1 MDALSALRL
10 QVEWGADEALA
21 DTPQD
26 RLAARPAAPAP
37 RAAPRAPQTEARA
50 TPAAT
55 PAAMPAAAGDGA
67 AMAAAAATLEALRTA
82 IAAFAGCALRD
93 TAANLVFGSGP
104 ENAALMLIGDP
115 PGADDDRSGTPFA
128 GPAGAYLD
136 AMLASIGLERAAL
149 RLTTLLPWRPPG
161 DRPASEAEIAACL
174 PFLHRHVELVGPR
187 HLLLAGPVATRALL
201 GREASPRRLRGR
213 WSEVALPFASL
224 PALALPAP
232 ARLLRD
238 PAERPLA
245 WAGLRTLRRRLDSK

>member
-21 DTPQD
+21 EAPQD
-26 RLAARPAAPAP
+26 RLAARPAAAAPAAP
-37 RAAPRAPQTEARA
+37 PAAPRPPAVEARA
-50 TPAAT
+50 A
-55 PAAMPAAAGDGA
+55 PAAAGDGA

-104 ENAALMLIGDP
+104 EDAALMLVGDP

-136 AMLASIGLERAAL
+136 AMLASIGLGRAAL

-174 PFLHRHVELVGPR
+174 PFLQRHIELVGPR

-213 WSEVALPFASL
+213 WNDVALTFATL

-245 WAGLRTLRRRLDSK
+245 WAGLRALRRRLDGK